1 MSNFRRV
8 DNNANSLGTDAWGRN
23 KAVLDKSLFHGINTM
38 GIQKESWKKLLNGN
52 EVVGNG
58 LDTYIRDENGSTK
71 VTSTILGAR
80 NTLQS
85 LQHPGY
91 QPNRG
96 HLFSDS
102 SWIPNANNGKFG
114 LVVRTMTDG
123 TVSERFTEI
132 GTMTGATLTVDG
144 QTYDITKG
152 NVHDIQIQWRG
163 VGNFETFINLQD
175 ADNNEV
181 LGTLNGLS
189 VSNPSLPVRY
199 EAIKGGHTL
208 GGLARVGSAV
218 RLGIGT
224 EENAIMLEYQYT
236 DDADA
241 VLYMGCCD
249 ITSEGGDRETQTLG
263 SVVQKRFPTHTGT
276 NSTEEAD
283 EFAVLAFR
291 VPETRTVNGTV
302 GTYQAYNT
310 RDIQIKGLDIK
321 ANDEG
326 DFALYRT
333 RNPNAIVANTWVPN
347 WSDDVE
353 FAVGL
358 NGAANQVTN
367 FLPSEMDELY
377 FMGVEQDHGRPV
389 DLKDDNLWAT
399 NGDYYILT
407 YHAANNGVG
416 DNVSASIKLGVE
428 K

>member
-1 MSNFRRV
+1 MSNFRKL
-8 DNNANSLGTDAWGRN
+8 DINANSLGTDAWGRN

-38 GIQKESWKKLLNGN
+38 GIQKENWKKLLNGN
-52 EVVGNG
+52 EVVGTG

-102 SWIPNANNGKFG
+102 SWIPNASNGKFG
-114 LVVRTMTDG
+114 LLVRTTTDG
-123 TVSERFTEI
+123 AVTETFTEI
-132 GTMTGATLTVDG
+132 GTMSGTTLTALG
-144 QTYDITKG
+144 ETYDITKG

-163 VGNFETFINLQD
+163 VGNFETFLNLQD

-181 LGTLNGLS
+181 LGTLSGLS
-189 VSNPSLPVRY
+189 VSNPSLPARY
-199 EAIKGGHTL
+199 EAIKGAHTL
-208 GGLARVGSAV
+208 GGLSRTGSAI
-218 RLGIGT
+218 RFGIGT

-241 VLYMGCCD
+241 ILYMGCCD
-249 ITSEGGDRETQTLG
+249 ITSEGGDREIQTLG
-263 SVVQKRFPTHTGT
+263 SVVQKRFATHNGA
-276 NSTEEAD
+276 NSSEEAA
-283 EFAVLAFR
+283 EYAVLAFR
-291 VPETRTVNGTV
+291 VPTTRQVNGTA

-326 DFALYRT
+326 DFSLYRT
-333 RNPNAIVANTWVPN
+333 RNPSAIVADSWEAN

-358 NGAANQVTN
+358 NGATNQITD
-367 FLPSEMDELY
+367 FLPSQMDELY

-389 DLKDDNLWAT
+389 DLKDDNLWAV

-407 YHAANNGVG
+407 YRAANNGVG